1 MHPIYNQTKQNYQRW
16 IMQEAQQEVQQ
27 ALDNQSASIGHEIV
41 MKQLFER
48 MTELAKILAK

>member
-1 MHPIYNQTKQNYQRW
+1 
-16 IMQEAQQEVQQ
+16 MQEAQQEVQQ